1 MQSLCNQSVT
11 RKMSW
16 SVGMVAGVMIDAHR
30 DDYHYMDIRPLAIMK
45 TSWGCPYACT
55 FCYN

>member
-16 SVGMVAGVMIDAHR
+16 SVRRMAGVMIDARARQCHR
-30 DDYHYMDIRPLAIMK
+30 PDLGGEDPGRSHDLINQQVTNHK
-45 TSWGCPYACT
+45 
-55 FCYN
+55 

>member
-16 SVGMVAGVMIDAHR
+16 SVGGMAGVMINAPEAVVH
-30 DDYHYMDIRPLAIMK
+30 HVVQNHFLAGASHETDI
-45 TSWGCPYACT
+45 
-55 FCYN
+55 

>member
-16 SVGMVAGVMIDAHR
+16 SVGGMAGVMINARRWHLDHFANR
-30 DDYHYMDIRPLAIMK
+30 LPGIGDISSPVK
-45 TSWGCPYACT
+45 V
-55 FCYN
+55 N